1 MFQRAFS
8 SSYHGKQV
16 WGKVGRC
23 TEKKGLMPEEKP
35 SEAGPNSN
43 HDQGA
48 HTLPM
53 PLLPGH
59 KAGMS
64 TGYFAVKTVEHFGLL
79 G

>member
-1 MFQRAFS
+1 M
-8 SSYHGKQV
+8 
-16 WGKVGRC
+16 WEKVGRC
-23 TEKKGLMPEEKP
+23 AEKKGLVLEAKP
-35 SEAGPNSN
+35 SEVGPNSN

-48 HTLPM
+48 HTLSM

-64 TGYFAVKTVEHFGLL
+64 TGDFAVKAVEHFGLL